1 MTSTTT
7 FLLPEP
13 SEGPHLMTAMQA
25 RLALAGSKKKGRDS
39 VVRRQKYMRAALLV
53 TAVLL

>member
-1 MTSTTT
+1 
-7 FLLPEP
+7 
-13 SEGPHLMTAMQA
+13 MTAMQA